1 MPKNRNRKKTH
12 VAVRNITAMPNVFTP
27 VAGRENGNKQYWRWG
42 DDNCFPYAVAALSRR
57 SVTHRR
63 VMNDKA
69 DYIAGKGFIFDE
81 NNTVLKELCGC
92 ANCNRESLHDVFK
105 KISLDYT
112 IFGNAFLE
120 VVTDRNGSFLS
131 FFHQDATK
139 CRISYDRRHVKLHH
153 DWHAYTEN
161 EAKEVALFP
170 LFEQA
175 ADGTLRSIIHYKDY
189 EPMFEHYGVPQYIA
203 GWKVSAIAYKT
214 DQWNIS
220 RLDNSYQLSGVMML
234 AASCDSEEEAK
245 QIVQAAE
252 TKFAGKPGQVMFIV
266 KDPDGEDCSK
276 FIPIQSS
283 NEGDWK
289 DLHDQATSDIV
300 VAHSWFQTLSGLD
313 YATGFNSERILN
325 EYEVALNTVIL
336 PAQEKLLKPIRQILY
351 SILHIDAS
359 SMQAVNKPPVTVKQP
374 YMYIWECRKA
384 DGLDFDPDDPQQQ
397 VFLANISRV
406 ADSGENNKKQPENE

>member
-1 MPKNRNRKKTH
+1 MSKRSRKKTH
-12 VAVRNITAMPNVFTP
+12 VAVRNNAPTPNVFTP
-27 VAGRENGNKQYWRWG
+27 IIGRENGNKQYWRWG
-42 DDNCFPYAVAALSRR
+42 DDNCFPYALSAMSRR

-69 DYIAGKGFIFDE
+69 DYISGKGFILGDKDA
-81 NNTVLKELCGC
+81 VLKVVCENV
-92 ANCNRESLHDVFK
+92 NCKQETLHDVFK
-105 KISLDYT
+105 KVALDYV

-120 VVTDRNGSFLS
+120 IVTDRRASFLS

-139 CRISYDRRHVKLHH
+139 CRVAYDGRHIKLHH
-153 DWHAYTEN
+153 DWHAFTEN
-161 EAKEVALFP
+161 EAKKIALYP
-170 LFEQA
+170 DFEEA

-245 QIVQAAE
+245 EIVNAAE
-252 TKFAGKPGQVMFIV
+252 KKFAGKPGQVMFII
-266 KDPDGEDCSK
+266 KDGGEDDHSK

-336 PAQEKLLKPIRQILY
+336 PAQEKLLKPIRQILTNF
-351 SILHIDAS
+351 LRVDAS
-359 SMQAVNKPPVTVKQP
+359 ALQAINKPPVTAKQP

-384 DGLDFDPDDPQQQ
+384 DGLDYDPDDPKQQG
-397 VFLANISRV
+397 FLASIGRV
-406 ADSGENNKKQPENE
+406 TNENTTNNE

>member
-1 MPKNRNRKKTH
+1 MPRKNKKKTH
-12 VAVRNITAMPNVFTP
+12 VAVRNVASPSNVFTP
-27 VAGRENGNKQYWRWG
+27 FAGRDNGNRKYWRWG
-42 DDNCFPYAVAALSRR
+42 DDNCFPYAIAALSRR

-69 DYIAGKGFIFDE
+69 DYIAGKGFVFDE
-81 NNTVLKELCGC
+81 RNALLKDICSC
-92 ANCNRESLHDVFK
+92 ANCNQETLHDVFK
-105 KISLDYT
+105 KVALDYV
-112 IFGNAFLE
+112 IFGNGFLE
-120 VVTDRNGSFLS
+120 IVTDRKASFIS

-139 CRISYDRRHVKLHH
+139 CRVSYDRKHIKLHH
-153 DWHAYTEN
+153 DWHAFTEN
-161 EAKEVALFP
+161 EVHELALFP
-170 LFEQA
+170 HFEEA
-175 ADGTLRSIIHYKDY
+175 TDGTMRSIIHYKDY

-245 QIVQAAE
+245 QIVNAAE
-252 TKFAGKPGQVMFIV
+252 KKFAGQPGQVMFII
-266 KDPDGEDCSK
+266 KDSDGEDCSK

-336 PAQEKLLKPIRQILY
+336 PAQEKLLKPVKQIISNVLG
-351 SILHIDAS
+351 IDAGEI
-359 SMQAVNKPPVTVKQP
+359 QIVNRPPITQKQP
-374 YMYIWECRKA
+374 YMFIWEARKA
-384 DGLDFDPDDPQQQ
+384 DGLDFNPEDERQQA
-397 VFLANISRV
+397 FLANINS
-406 ADSGENNKKQPENE
+406 KKPTDE